1 MWRLSLCLLIVFV
14 ALVQPALAH
23 PGHGG
28 HAFADGWQHP
38 FAGLDHLLAMVA
50 VGLLAVRMAGCRVQR
65 RQAPSQ
71 RCLAPSTSNKVQTT
85 NKLSR
90 CLTPLNL
97 IGGAAIWV
105 MPAMVMGGMV
115 LGGCAAAL
123 GVPLPGVEQAIMASV
138 LGLGLLIAITKV
150 VPLSAGTALIAL
162 FAVFHGHAHATEMA
176 AGSTLAAYAA
186 GFLLATALLHISG
199 VLGGLALARGFNRD
213 AVRVTGGLIA
223 TAGVL
228 MFCGVL

>member
-1 MWRLSLCLLIVFV
+1 MGRLSLCLLIVFV

-28 HAFADGWQHP
+28 HGFADGWQHP
-38 FAGLDHLLAMVA
+38 FQGLDHLLAIVA
-50 VGLLAVRMAGCRVQR
+50 VGLLAVR
-65 RQAPSQ
+65 
-71 RCLAPSTSNKVQTT
+71 
-85 NKLSR
+85 
-90 CLTPLNL
+90 

-105 MPAMVMGGMV
+105 MPAMFMGGMV

-123 GVPLPGVEQAIMASV
+123 GMPLPGVEWAIMASV

-150 VPLSAGTALIAL
+150 VPLSAGAALVAL

-176 AGSTLAAYAA
+176 AGSTLAAYSA

-199 VLGGLALARGFNRD
+199 VLGGLALAKGFTRD
-213 AVRVTGGLIA
+213 ALRITGGFIA
-223 TAGVL
+223 AAGAL
-228 MFCGVL
+228 MICGVL